1 MTTHVVD
8 PGAEGARSYRVE
20 VALDEVGADVT
31 AAMAAWTRERIS
43 PASRVV
49 LRRRGEGFV
58 VHVDAVWDGAAGDAV
73 NIAWARACSA
83 DLARLARERQDV
95 RTAVR

>member
-8 PGAEGARSYRVE
+8 PSAGGARSYRVE
-20 VALDEVGADVT
+20 VALDEVGANVT

-49 LRRRGEGFV
+49 LRRRDDGFV
-58 VHVDAVWDGAAGDAV
+58 VRVDAVWDGAAGDAV
-73 NIAWARACSA
+73 NVAWARACRE
-83 DLARLARERQDV
+83 DLARLAGARPDV
-95 RTAVR
+95 EAAVR